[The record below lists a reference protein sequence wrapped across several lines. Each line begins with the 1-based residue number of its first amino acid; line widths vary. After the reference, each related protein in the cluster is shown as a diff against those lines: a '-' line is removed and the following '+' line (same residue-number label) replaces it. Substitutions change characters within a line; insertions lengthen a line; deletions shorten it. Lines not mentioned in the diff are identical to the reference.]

1 MAEENYDFIFKIL
14 LLGNSDVGKSSL
26 ILRFVDGMWSETFI
40 PTIGVDFKIKSL
52 EINDKLVKMQIWDT
66 AGEERFRTVI
76 ASYFKGSHGI
86 LLIYDITNK
95 TSFKELDN
103 WLSVIENNASQ
114 NVLKILIGNKS
125 DLEENREVTKEEGQ
139 AFAKANNM
147 QFMETSAKMNT
158 NVSEAFEALAKIIME
173 FNSDKNVKNNR
184 DERKKSIKVSSGQN
198 IKPNKKCC

>member
-1 MAEENYDFIFKIL
+1 
-14 LLGNSDVGKSSL
+14 
-26 ILRFVDGMWSETFI
+26 MWSETFI